1 MIRKPVDGMM
11 LATLR
16 EKARLRQVDL
26 AELVGCSQP
35 YLSKLERSKLERSS
49 YGASLSLIEQI
60 AHVLSDRLD
69 QPITAEALTT
79 PPDVCPTCHTPL
91 AQTA

>member
-26 AELVGCSQP
+26 AHLVGCSQP
-35 YLSKLERSKLERSS
+35 YLSRLER
-49 YGASLSLIEQI
+49 YGHVASLALIEQL
-60 AHVLSDRLD
+60 AQVLSDRLD
-69 QPITAEALTT
+69 QPVTAEALTT
-79 PPDVCPTCHTPL
+79 TPDRCPTCHTRL
-91 AQTA
+91 AQSA